1 MTRRHAPPAAR
12 APFHPRLTGL
22 AALSSLRM
30 NASSLLSRRV
40 RILTFAGLGATSV
53 PAFALDPFTVTDI
66 RIEGLHRIEP
76 GSVFAYLPVKQGDTF
91 TDDLASESIRKLYA
105 TGFFNDVKVA
115 TEGSVVIV
123 QVQERPAI
131 ASIDFAGIKE
141 FDKDNLIKAMTAV
154 GLANGRY
161 YDKSLVDK
169 AEQELKRQYLTRGYY
184 AAEVTTTITPVDANR
199 VAILFSVA
207 EGPSAKIRQINFIG
221 NRTFKSSTL
230 LDEMQLS
237 TPNWFSW
244 YTKNDLYSKEKLSG
258 DLENVRSYY
267 LNRGYLEFSIDST
280 QVSISPDRKDMYL
293 TLTVHEG
300 EPYTLSSVKLSGN
313 LLDRDAELRKL
324 VKVKAGERFSA
335 EKLQQSTKAIVDRLG
350 TYGYAF
356 ATVNAQPEIDQAT
369 HKVGLTLVVDPGH
382 RVYVRHINVVGNSRT
397 RDEVVRREMRQM
409 ESAWFDS
416 GRLALSKDRINR
428 LGYFTDVD
436 VTTVPVEGTTDQVD
450 VNVKVTEKPTGSI
463 TLGLGYGSGEGP
475 IISAGVSQDNVF
487 GSGTSLSLTV
497 NTATTYRTLAVEQV
511 DPYFTVDGIRRITD
525 VYYRTS
531 QPLYYSSNTDT
542 SFRVITYGASMKFG
556 IPFSETDTVFFG
568 AGLEQDR
575 LDVDSTTPQSY
586 IDYVNS
592 FGRVSNNVPVTV
604 GWSRDNRDSSLIP
617 SKGYFL
623 QANAEYGTPIAT
635 TTYAKGDLQAQYY
648 YSFARGFILGLNFQG
663 GYGKGLGGKP
673 YPIFKNY
680 YAGGIG
686 SVRGYES
693 SSLGP
698 RDATTGDPIGGSK
711 MVVGNIELTVPLPGT
726 GYDRTLRVFTFVDG
740 GNVWGSEGNS
750 IGANGLR
757 YSYGA
762 GLEWISPIGPLKIDL
777 GFPVVKHTGDQYQK
791 FQFQIGTSF

>member
-1 MTRRHAPPAAR
+1 
-12 APFHPRLTGL
+12 
-22 AALSSLRM
+22 M

-40 RILTFAGLGATSV
+40 RILTFASLGATSV

-487 GSGTSLSLTV
+487 GSGTSLSVTL

-531 QPLYYSSNTDT
+531 EPLYYSSTTDT

-568 AGLEQDR
+568 AGLEQNR

-698 RDATTGDPIGGSK
+698 RDATTGDPVGGSK